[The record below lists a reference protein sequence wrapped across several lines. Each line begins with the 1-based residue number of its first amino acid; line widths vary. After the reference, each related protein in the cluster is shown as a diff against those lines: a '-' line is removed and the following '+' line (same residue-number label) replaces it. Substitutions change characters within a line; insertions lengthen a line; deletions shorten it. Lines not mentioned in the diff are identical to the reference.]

1 MTQRASPP
9 LPWKTRLYIALLSAV
24 TDGARRSDGTINR
37 CILSFFDAR
46 SSASAKPRRGVR
58 TADVSVDPSRDLWF
72 RLFVPSSAS
81 SGRIPVI
88 VYFHGGGF
96 AYLSPASRA
105 YDAFCRRICRE
116 INALVVSVN
125 YRLAPEHRCFLAG
138 DSAGGNMV
146 HHVARR
152 WAADAAGRWKNL
164 RLAGMVL
171 IQPFFGG
178 EERTESEMR
187 LAGAPLVSVER
198 TDWLWRVF
206 LPEGAG
212 RDHEAA
218 NVFGPRADG
227 ELEAALP
234 QAMVVVGGFDPLQD
248 WQRRYYEGMT
258 ARGKA
263 VRLLEY
269 PDAIHAFYV
278 FPELNQS
285 AAFIEELKAFIE

>member
-24 TDGARRSDGTINR
+24 TDGVRRSDGTINR
-37 CILSFFDAR
+37 CLLSFFDAR

-125 YRLAPEHRCFLAG
+125 YRLAPEHRYPAPYEDAVDVLRFLNDGGLASADATAAGLADLSRCFLAG

-152 WAADAAGRWKNL
+152 WAADAPGGWKNL

-178 EERTESEMR
+178 EERTSR
-187 LAGAPLVSVER
+187 RCGWRGRRWCRWSGRTGCGGCSCRRGRAGTTRRR
-198 TDWLWRVF
+198 TCSGRGLMASWRRRCRRRWWSW
-206 LPEGAG
+206 GASTHFRTG
-212 RDHEAA
+212 S
-218 NVFGPRADG
+218 
-227 ELEAALP
+227 
-234 QAMVVVGGFDPLQD
+234 GG
-248 WQRRYYEGMT
+248 T
-258 ARGKA
+258 TRG
-263 VRLLEY
+263 
-269 PDAIHAFYV
+269 
-278 FPELNQS
+278 
-285 AAFIEELKAFIE
+285 